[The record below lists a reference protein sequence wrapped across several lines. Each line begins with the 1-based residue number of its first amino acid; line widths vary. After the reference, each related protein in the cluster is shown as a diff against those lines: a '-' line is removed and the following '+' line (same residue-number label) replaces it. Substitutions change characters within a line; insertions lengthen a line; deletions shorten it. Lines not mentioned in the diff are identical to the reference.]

1 MAKKEKDSKTSGKVS
16 DKLHVHK
23 KTLREQ
29 QAEGPEAEKVSLWRT
44 FWRGFFLPVRYLW
57 KGLAWLA
64 HKPPLKQ
71 IGHGLRWFF
80 MLKPVRFIGRIL
92 GLKYLRDSFKELRT
106 VTWPTFK
113 ESTRLTGAVLIFS
126 IVFGLF
132 VAVVDFGLDKLFKQI
147 LLK

>member
-1 MAKKEKDSKTSGKVS
+1 MANNDKGTKKPGKVS

-29 QAEGPEAEKVSLWRT
+29 QVEGSEVEKVSLWRM

-57 KGLAWLA
+57 RGLAWLA

-80 MLKPVRFIGRIL
+80 GLKPVRFVGRIL
-92 GLKYLRDSFKELRT
+92 GLGYLRDSLKELRT

-113 ESTRLTGAVLIFS
+113 ESTRLTGAVIIFS
-126 IVFGLF
+126 IIFGLF
-132 VAVVDFGLDKLFKQI
+132 VALVDFGLDKVFKQI